1 MTGDENLGMKSA
13 DARKASHEAQGKL
26 IPVWPHPVGNWHWEE
41 EDEGLQDPRQAK
53 KCAAGSAKLCTS
65 PSRGHGDFTEG
76 VCGARPWC

>member
-41 EDEGLQDPRQAK
+41 EDEGL
-53 KCAAGSAKLCTS
+53 
-65 PSRGHGDFTEG
+65 
-76 VCGARPWC
+76 